1 MNRIWIALT
10 VAFLT
15 AVTARAQSEVKNL
28 PLSPIEPPQ
37 VNLLQLSAKQSPSR
51 ILPDDPIPVLPSLQD
66 GPAPCP
72 GGNGKSCALLGGRLY
87 FSDPFRMTEH
97 DATWVKAMT
106 NPAMMS
112 AFVLTLASTVA
123 DLEGTQA
130 CLHAHTCR
138 EANPIYGH
146 DPTRERAYGTAIPV
160 DLLSFVGA
168 GLMKKNGKGN
178 FAFGFLSAVTA
189 VHIYFA
195 SSGFAAAHGTAAT
208 NSAAA
213 TRQRLALSIR
223 F

>member
-1 MNRIWIALT
+1 
-10 VAFLT
+10 
-15 AVTARAQSEVKNL
+15 
-28 PLSPIEPPQ
+28 
-37 VNLLQLSAKQSPSR
+37 
-51 ILPDDPIPVLPSLQD
+51 
-66 GPAPCP
+66 
-72 GGNGKSCALLGGRLY
+72 
-87 FSDPFRMTEH
+87 MTEH
-97 DATWVKAMT
+97 DATWGKAMT

-112 AFVLTLASTVA
+112 VFVLTLASTVA

-138 EANPIYGH
+138 EGNPIYGH

-160 DLLSFVGA
+160 DFLSFVGA

-208 NSAAA
+208 NSAAE